1 MKLIETDWMK
11 VDKAMK
17 NEFVDMAKEKN
28 MRFYFIH
35 GYPSGVE
42 KYKFGII
49 VPDDSSLPF
58 YYLSTQNSYYKRRK
72 ISFKEPR
79 KMDGNAF
86 DTPTIKRETT
96 VVSHRAQASNIYGE
110 NHIGT
115 MEIYPILDK
124 DKIIDGISV
133 VYFFQDIGK
142 DSVLCNLI
150 EKRMRE
156 IGLEFEAY

>member
-17 NEFVDMAKEKN
+17 NEFVDMAKEKD
-28 MRFYFIH
+28 MKFYFIH

-42 KYKFGII
+42 KYKFGVI
-49 VPDDSSLPF
+49 VPDDFSLPF

-79 KMDGNAF
+79 KMDGNVF
-86 DTPTIKRETT
+86 DMPGIKSGI
-96 VVSHRAQASNIYGE
+96 VVSHRAQASDIYGE

-115 MEIYPILDK
+115 MEIFPILEK
-124 DKIIDGISV
+124 DKIVKGLSV
-133 VYFFQDIGK
+133 VYFFQNVEK
-142 DSVLCNLI
+142 DSVLCDLI
-150 EKRMRE
+150 EKRLRE

>member
-17 NEFVDMAKEKN
+17 NEFVDMTKEKD
-28 MRFYFIH
+28 MKFYFIH

-49 VPDDSSLPF
+49 VSDDSSFPF
-58 YYLSTQNSYYKRRK
+58 YYLSIQNSYYKRRK

-79 KMDGNAF
+79 KMAGNVF
-86 DTPTIKRETT
+86 DIPTTKRETT

-110 NHIGT
+110 NHVGT
-115 MEIYPILDK
+115 MEIFPILRK
-124 DKIIDGISV
+124 DKIVEGISV
-133 VYFFQDIGK
+133 VYFFQDIEK
-142 DSVLCNLI
+142 DSVLCDLI
-150 EKRMRE
+150 EKRLRE

>member
-17 NEFVDMAKEKN
+17 NEFVDMAKEKD
-28 MRFYFIH
+28 MKFYFIH

-42 KYKFGII
+42 KYKFGVI
-49 VPDDSSLPF
+49 VPDDFSFPF

-79 KMDGNAF
+79 KMDGNVF
-86 DTPTIKRETT
+86 DMPGIKSGI
-96 VVSHRAQASNIYGE
+96 VVSHRAQASDMYGE

-115 MEIYPILDK
+115 MEIFPILEK
-124 DKIIDGISV
+124 DKIVKGLSV
-133 VYFFQDIGK
+133 VYFFQNVEK

-150 EKRMRE
+150 EKRLRE